1 MPKATFLHKSE
12 ILKIRDECLSKT
24 DEQLAKELGR
34 DIRTIANARKKLG
47 ITKSTGGKVKALV
60 AFNKTSSTQ
69 PTIPDHKL
77 TTGLHLNES
86 QRKEFFKTQL
96 VNSLYYQN
104 LKEQFTENEIDFYL
118 EEWGALSIQFDDIA
132 NTEKRQI
139 DDLIKAEIMGN
150 RMLRNI
156 KVAEDIIEN
165 LQLDVEA
172 LRKSKDMDTDVQAQE
187 RDDMLNNMI
196 RAIHSQTQVM
206 ANDYQ
211 RNFDLRSKV
220 LSELNARRRDRVDQI
235 KKGGTTFIGLVEAF
249 RDRQLRATQGR
260 HIELVRIAREKKRVE
275 WNKPNI
281 FPDGTKDCILMDEN
295 SELVQK
301 DIIRIEELGSQ
312 FLQKYQNLEN
322 KRIFILDDDQSRQ
335 QFFAQILIKNK
346 LDFASNTIKA
356 KLLLIPENKYDF
368 ICLDY
373 DLGLNQKGHEV
384 VDYIL
389 NNNLYKDT
397 EFLIH
402 SMNPE
407 GVERMQSMLSG
418 ERIIEVCNFE
428 TILKSFKKE
437 ESNA

>member
-1 MPKATFLHKSE
+1 
-12 ILKIRDECLSKT
+12 
-24 DEQLAKELGR
+24 
-34 DIRTIANARKKLG
+34 
-47 ITKSTGGKVKALV
+47 
-60 AFNKTSSTQ
+60 
-69 PTIPDHKL
+69 
-77 TTGLHLNES
+77 
-86 QRKEFFKTQL
+86 
-96 VNSLYYQN
+96 
-104 LKEQFTENEIDFYL
+104 
-118 EEWGALSIQFDDIA
+118 
-132 NTEKRQI
+132 
-139 DDLIKAEIMGN
+139 
-150 RMLRNI
+150 
-156 KVAEDIIEN
+156 
-165 LQLDVEA
+165 
-172 LRKSKDMDTDVQAQE
+172 
-187 RDDMLNNMI
+187 
-196 RAIHSQTQVM
+196 M